1 MRKNVKQQ
9 LALRVLSTAALMAMV
24 SSIATA
30 AFADTYDLNTGSVT
44 VETKEDGFTYVTQ
57 LDNTQK
63 DGYARNDKDDILHDY
78 QDKTGVTI
86 TSYGQQ
92 TSNTITVETAKDQTT
107 DVTLEDVFINREG
120 AWSSDSEAALT
131 VKGDGNTNIELNGN
145 NTLSSTGAHAGLEK
159 TDAECSGTLTI
170 TDDKNDDGSE
180 KEKDKYG
187 YSTGGNTGTLAVVG
201 GGSGGAGIGG
211 QGRIESD
218 SRAQEIHD
226 ASNITIT
233 GGNISAGRTPEGC
246 NYNAHWNP
254 GAGIGGGSHGGDGT
268 NITITGNAN
277 VDAYGSYYAAGI
289 GGSDYFLEEGE
300 DGKSYTKGGDGENIT
315 ISGNAKVTA
324 RGWDAAGIGGAEYGA
339 GKNIQI
345 KDNADV
351 HAYAGPNGAGIGG
364 GRGCGGEVS
373 ISGNA
378 TVFAQGDNG
387 GAGIGSGD
395 HNCNDVAPERRDTT
409 VTISDNATV
418 TAIGSF
424 NSAGIGN
431 GNDQRNLGKTD
442 ITITGGTITAIG
454 GVITKDGRIFGG
466 CGIGGGEDYEDG
478 SPAQNVTVTING
490 TTGNTTVNASCA
502 QDVESA
508 ISKGNDTA
516 DIIGYDAD
524 GVSPFGEE
532 HSVVVRMYKK
542 GSITLS
548 DFDRNTHRYNSVNY
562 NPGELYQT
570 VHNRKYMEE
579 HPEEIVDINKLKD
592 EDLHDWKLVG
602 RVVEPT
608 LEKGG
613 YADYVCGIDKCGQT
627 KRVVLPKLTPEPSE
641 PDTTDPDVPGGNTPD
656 TPNKPDT
663 PKQPD
668 GTTPAPVTP
677 DAPVQDSTA
686 PADTLAADTTADAAA
701 VPADAAVAPAA
712 AQNVVQD
719 AKPEAAAT
727 AAVSAAALPQ
737 TGANWLAVVGSAL
750 SGMFLLA
757 AGFVLNRKNRR
768 MN

>member
-1 MRKNVKQQ
+1 MRKNVKKQ

-44 VETKEDGFTYVTQ
+44 VETKDDGYTYVTQ
-57 LDNTQK
+57 EDTK
-63 DGYARNDKDDILHDY
+63 TGGYAQNSKGDTLDGTYKDTDPN
-78 QDKTGVTI
+78 GVTI
-86 TSYGQQ
+86 TSNGEQ

-107 DVTLEDVFINREG
+107 NVTLQDVFINREG

-131 VKGDGNTNIELNGN
+131 VKGDGNTNIELNKN

-180 KEKDKYG
+180 KEEKDKYG
-187 YSTGGNTGTLAVVG
+187 YSTGGDTGTLAVIG

-246 NYNAHWNP
+246 DYNAHWNP

-289 GGSDYFLEEGE
+289 GGADYIWDDRG
-300 DGKSYTKGGDGENIT
+300 DKSYSSGGNGENIT

-351 HAYAGPNGAGIGG
+351 HAYAGGNGAGIGG

-378 TVFAQGDNG
+378 TVFAQGNNG
-387 GAGIGSGD
+387 GSGIGSGD
-395 HNCNDVAPERRDTT
+395 YNCNEVAPERRDTT

-418 TAIGSF
+418 TAIGSYY
-424 NSAGIGN
+424 SAGIGN
-431 GNDQRNLGKTD
+431 GSDHRNLGKTD
-442 ITITGGTITAIG
+442 ITITGGTVNAISGSFSSAIG
-454 GVITKDGRIFGG
+454 GSKD
-466 CGIGGGEDYEDG
+466 YNDG

-490 TTGNTTVNASCA
+490 TTGNTTINASCTKDA
-502 QDVESA
+502 ESA
-508 ISKGNDTA
+508 ISKGNGTA

-524 GVSPFGEE
+524 GVSPFGED

-548 DFDRNTHRYNSVNY
+548 DYDQNTHRYNSIDY

-570 VHNRKYMEE
+570 VHNRKYMDE
-579 HPEEIVDINKLKD
+579 NLGTSNLKD
-592 EDLHDWKLVG
+592 EDLHDWQLVDK
-602 RVVEPT
+602 VAPT
-608 LEKGG
+608 LEKDG
-613 YADYVCGIDKCGQT
+613 YADYVCRIDKCGQT
-627 KRVVLPKLTPEPSE
+627 KHVVLPKLTPEE
-641 PDTTDPDVPGGNTPD
+641 MREVG
-656 TPNKPDT
+656 
-663 PKQPD
+663 
-668 GTTPAPVTP
+668 VIYW
-677 DAPVQDSTA
+677 DAAAQAA
-686 PADTLAADTTADAAA
+686 PAALQGKVLSADEQTATAEKAQVESLLADKANWKLAEDVGDLMIHPAADAAGTVYEQA
-701 VPADAAVAPAA
+701 VKASGCQYYVIANVT
-712 AQNVVQD
+712 AQ
-719 AKPEAAAT
+719 
-727 AAVSAAALPQ
+727 
-737 TGANWLAVVGSAL
+737 
-750 SGMFLLA
+750 
-757 AGFVLNRKNRR
+757 
-768 MN
+768 

>member
-1 MRKNVKQQ
+1 MRKNVKKQ

-30 AFADTYDLNTGSVT
+30 AFAEEYDLNKGSVT
-44 VETKEDGFTYVTQ
+44 VETKDNGNTYVTQ
-57 LDNTQK
+57 ANTETTDHLDT
-63 DGYARNDKDDILHDY
+63 
-78 QDKTGVTI
+78 TGVTI
-86 TSYGQQ
+86 TSNGEQ

-107 DVTLEDVFINREG
+107 NVTLQDVFINREK
-120 AWSSDSEAALT
+120 ASDRDSEAALT
-131 VKGDGNTNIELNGN
+131 VKGDGDTNIELNGN

-180 KEKDKYG
+180 KEEKDKYG
-187 YSTGGNTGTLAVVG
+187 YSTGGDTGTLAVIG

-246 NYNAHWNP
+246 DYNAHWNP

-289 GGSDYFLEEGE
+289 GGSDYGSKKGE
-300 DGKSYTKGGDGENIT
+300 DGKWYTAGGNGENIT

-351 HAYAGPNGAGIGG
+351 HAYSGGNGAGIGG

-378 TVFAQGDNG
+378 TVFAQGDNAG
-387 GAGIGSGD
+387 SGIGSGD
-395 HNCNDVAPERRDTT
+395 YNCNEVAPERRDTT

-418 TAIGSF
+418 TAVGAF
-424 NSAGIGN
+424 HSAGIGN
-431 GNDQRNLGKTD
+431 GNDHRNVGKTD
-442 ITITGGTITAIG
+442 IIITGGTVNAISGSYFASAIG
-454 GVITKDGRIFGG
+454 GGK
-466 CGIGGGEDYEDG
+466 DYEDG
-478 SPAQNVTVTING
+478 NPAQNVTVTING
-490 TTGNTTVNASCA
+490 TTGNTTVNASCTE
-502 QDVESA
+502 DMESA
-508 ISKGNDTA
+508 ISKGNGTA
-516 DIIGYDAD
+516 DIIVYDAD
-524 GVSPFGEE
+524 GVSPFGED

-548 DFDRNTHRYNSVNY
+548 DYDQNTHRYNSIDY

-570 VHNRKYMEE
+570 VHNRKYMDE
-579 HPEEIVDINKLKD
+579 NLGTSNLKD
-592 EDLHDWKLVG
+592 DDLHDWQLNPEGEYK
-602 RVVEPT
+602 EPT
-608 LEKGG
+608 LEKDG
-613 YADYVCGIDKCGQT
+613 YADYVCRIDKCGQT
-627 KRVVLPKLTPEPSE
+627 KRVVLPKLTPEE
-641 PDTTDPDVPGGNTPD
+641 MREVG
-656 TPNKPDT
+656 
-663 PKQPD
+663 
-668 GTTPAPVTP
+668 VIFW
-677 DAPVQDSTA
+677 DAAAQAA
-686 PADTLAADTTADAAA
+686 PAALQGKVLSADEQTATAEKAQVESLLADKANWKLAEDVGDLMIHPAADAAGTVYEQA
-701 VPADAAVAPAA
+701 VKASGCQYYVIANVT
-712 AQNVVQD
+712 AQ
-719 AKPEAAAT
+719 
-727 AAVSAAALPQ
+727 
-737 TGANWLAVVGSAL
+737 
-750 SGMFLLA
+750 
-757 AGFVLNRKNRR
+757 
-768 MN
+768 